1 MSSAQPNIVLMV
13 SDDHGRHTGKY
24 GYHSIR
30 TPNLDRL
37 ASEGVRF
44 TSAFCTTASCA
55 ASRSVILTGQ
65 HNHANGTYGHTHGR
79 HHFACFDDVQTLP
92 SLLNHA
98 GYHTAR
104 VGKKHYAP
112 ERIFPFQEG
121 FPAAKFGRD
130 DVRMSEA
137 CRELVR
143 TDKPF
148 FLYGCSM
155 NPHRGGGPVDSH
167 PCRPDRF
174 GNPPTAFRGD
184 AEETFSDEEVTVP
197 SFLPDIPEVRAEL
210 AQYHQSVARLDR
222 GVGRLMDVLKEEGKY
237 DNTVIIYVSDNGMA
251 FPGAKTNLYEPA
263 MNLPLIVRSPFH
275 NARDATCEG
284 LVTWADLAPTILDF
298 AGALEDAEA
307 FHGQSFRGIIDQ
319 ESPPDWRD
327 EAFASHTFHEITNYY
342 PMRVVR
348 QKRYKLIWNVAHAL
362 TYSSA
367 SDLWRSAT
375 WQGALKA
382 GLETY
387 GRRSLEA
394 YLHRPRF
401 ELYDLHEDADEIHNL
416 ADVPEHASLVES
428 LCGKLRDFQETTK
441 DPWIHKWDYE

>member
-1 MSSAQPNIVLMV
+1 MSDARPNIVLMV
-13 SDDHGRHTGKY
+13 SDDHGLHTGKY
-24 GYHSIR
+24 GYDSIR

-44 TSAFCTTASCA
+44 TNAFCTTASCA

-65 HNHANGTYGHTHGR
+65 QNHTNGTYGHTHGR

-92 SLLNHA
+92 ALLNRA

-104 VGKKHYAP
+104 VGKRHYAP
-112 ERIFPFQEG
+112 MDIFPFQEG
-121 FPAAKFGRD
+121 FPPTKFERD

-143 TDKPF
+143 TDRPF
-148 FLYGCSM
+148 FLYWCSM
-155 NPHRGGGPVDSH
+155 NPHRGGGCIESH

-174 GNPPTAFRGD
+174 GNPPKD
-184 AEETFSDEEVTVP
+184 YPDDSEETFRDAEVSVP
-197 SFLPDIPEVRAEL
+197 PFLPDLPEVRAEL

-222 GVGRLMDVLKEEGKY
+222 GIGRLVEILKEEDRY
-237 DNTVIIYVSDNGMA
+237 DNTVLIYVSDNGMA

-263 MNLPLIVRSPFH
+263 MNLPLIVRSPLH
-275 NARDATCEG
+275 SARDATCDG
-284 LVTWADLAPTILDF
+284 LVTWADLTPTVLDF
-298 AGALEDAEA
+298 AGALSDADPL
-307 FHGQSFRGIIDQ
+307 HGRSFRRIID
-319 ESPPDWRD
+319 EASPSDWR
-327 EAFASHTFHEITNYY
+327 EEVFASHTFHEITNYY

-348 QKRYKLIWNVAHAL
+348 RKRYKLIWNIAHAL

-387 GRRSLEA
+387 GRRPLEA

-401 ELYDLHEDADEIHNL
+401 ELYDLQEDPDEVHNL
-416 ADVPEHASLVES
+416 ASSAKHAGLLES
-428 LCGKLRDFQETTK
+428 LCESLRGFQETTK